1 MMKQSICTL
10 ALALL
15 VAGSAAAAPP
25 TPMLWKVSKG
35 QSTVYL
41 LGSMHALRESD
52 YPLSD
57 DVDSVYKSADKLVF
71 EVAPEDLL
79 SDESQANALKHGMY
93 PDSAHQLK
101 DDLQKATW
109 DELQAYGMKSRV
121 PIAALQRFEPWMV
134 SLTLVVMET
143 TKLGITPDAGLDMHF
158 VKMSGTDHKATGGL
172 ETSDQQ
178 LAIMYTLPM
187 QEQDEMLRQTL
198 DEMDD
203 FAKDMNEEHDEW
215 RRGDVAALLT
225 RTKKDFDKFP
235 DLYQKLIAQRNRNWI
250 PQIEKMLDGG
260 KHNTLVIVGA
270 LHLAG
275 NDGVVHLLQK
285 DGYAVERVCTGCKNL
300 H

>member
-1 MMKQSICTL
+1 MTKRSICAV

-15 VAGSAAAAPP
+15 IAGTAAATPP

-52 YPLSD
+52 YPLSA
-57 DVDSVYKSADKLVF
+57 DVDSAYKSADKLVF

-79 SDESQANALKHGMY
+79 SPESQANALKHGMY
-93 PDSAHQLK
+93 QDPAHQLK

-109 DELQAYGMKSRV
+109 DDLQAYGMKSKV

-134 SLTLVVMET
+134 SLTLVVMESS
-143 TKLGITPDAGLDMHF
+143 KLGINPDAGLDMHF
-158 VKMSGTDHKATGGL
+158 IKMSGADHKAADGL

-187 QEQDEMLRQTL
+187 HEQDDMLRQTL

-203 FAKDMNEEHDEW
+203 FAKDMNEEHDIW
-215 RRGDVAALLT
+215 RRGDVAGMLAE
-225 RTKKDFDKFP
+225 TKKDFDKFP
-235 DLYQKLIAQRNRNWI
+235 DLYQKLVAQRNRNWV
-250 PQIEKMLDGG
+250 PQIEKMLDGHKG
-260 KHNTLVIVGA
+260 NTLVIVGA

-275 NDGVVHLLQK
+275 NDGVVRLLQK
-285 DGYAVERVCTGCKNL
+285 DGYTVERVCTGCKNP